1 MFFQIFIRFYRGNS
15 FMGIDNWSGAVDL
28 CFKVLKDPSDN
39 KLATSDFD

>member
-1 MFFQIFIRFYRGNS
+1 
-15 FMGIDNWSGAVDL
+15 MGIDNWSGAVDL